1 MLVASTSLPLTTGLA
16 PAFQGRRT
24 TIQSRQELL
33 SCAELGCLLEKDTDP
48 YLGEI
53 PVAFKRWEHREDID
67 FFQGLD
73 WLAHQLVT
81 PSRPSLK
88 ERFGFPLHNPI
99 KKMLKS
105 GALKYEYV
113 GEGKTGTVYRLDLD
127 GQSFAFKIFGEWL
140 KAFHPFRE
148 AATGLY
154 FSAQPTK
161 DLSMLYAANPR
172 EKWTLM
178 EYVPSTASL
187 GVRAGKTLFEQGYK
201 LSDEHAKNRINGI
214 RVDHG
219 GWVSDLN
226 GGYIAGDRFTK
237 SQWIRSDQ
245 HRPFTKGKSL
255 LPDGRDT
262 VSL

>member
-1 MLVASTSLPLTTGLA
+1 MLVASTSLPDTRGLP

-24 TIQSRQELL
+24 TIQSCQELL
-33 SCAELGCLLEKDTDP
+33 PCAELSRLLENDTDP

-53 PVAFKRWEHREDID
+53 PVAFKRLEHRKDID

-73 WLAHQLVT
+73 WLGHQLIN
-81 PSRPSLK
+81 PGRPTLK

-99 KKMLKS
+99 KKLLKS

-113 GEGKTGTVYRLDLD
+113 GEGKTGTVYRLDLG

-140 KAFHPFRE
+140 KEFHPFRE

-154 FSAQPTK
+154 FSAQPTR

-178 EYVPSTASL
+178 EYIPATASL
-187 GVRAGKTLFEQGYK
+187 ADRAGKTLFEQGYK
-201 LSDEHAKNRINGI
+201 LSDEHAKNRMNGI

-226 GGYIAGDRFTK
+226 GHYIAGDRFTK

-245 HRPFTKGKSL
+245 NQPFAKGKSL
-255 LPDGRDT
+255 PPDGRDT